1 VARGGRC
8 RLLWVA
14 TGLATLS
21 FLGLGLLQ
29 ATSVGA
35 APVGSSTPYNSEL
48 FALTNQDR
56 TSNGLAALA
65 DNATLAGIAQE
76 TPYYGCSTS
85 PIYGRAADMLTRD
98 YFSQQI
104 PGCSADSGY
113 VWPIMTADGVHWTSA
128 GENVGWNSGD
138 SDPAA
143 AINTAFMNSPPHRA
157 NILGAYNQLG
167 VGSWYSAG
175 PWNYSGSGGG
185 PYTDVYMFGQE
196 FVKVAAPPPPPP
208 PKPTP
213 KPPTPKP
220 PAPTPTPVPSPVTSH
235 PTPTPVSTRPP
246 GPTPTPKPI
255 AVTTAMPTPTTT
267 PTTKPKRLPRGVA
280 AELPASGQGLLSSTI
295 EQVIGS
301 YLDE

>member
-1 VARGGRC
+1 MARGGRC
-8 RLLWVA
+8 RLLLAA

-21 FLGLGLLQ
+21 FLGVGVLQ

-35 APVGSSTPYNSEL
+35 APGGSSTPYNSEL
-48 FALTNQDR
+48 FSLTNQDR

-65 DNATLAGIAQE
+65 DNGTLAGIAE
-76 TPYYGCSTS
+76 STPYYGCSPS

-98 YFSQQI
+98 YFSHQI

-113 VWPIMTADGVHWTSA
+113 VWPIMSADGVDWTSA

-138 SDPAA
+138 ADPAS

-167 VGSWYSAG
+167 VGSWYTAG

-185 PYTDVYMFGQE
+185 PYTDVYMFAQE
-196 FVKVAAPPPPPP
+196 FVKVAAPPPPP

-220 PAPTPTPVPSPVTSH
+220 PAPRPTTAPSPVTSH
-235 PTPTPVSTRPP
+235 PTPTPVSIRPP
-246 GPTPTPKPI
+246 EPTPTPKPT
-255 AVTTAMPTPTTT
+255 AATTALPTSTPS

-280 AELPASGQGLLSSTI
+280 AELPASGQGLLSTTI
-295 EQVIGS
+295 EQVIGG